1 MLNIDALQQLKSLKK
16 DIEDSKETAQ
26 GIVKGS
32 NNRFGFVTLKDGK
45 DIYLS
50 PDEMLKVFPGD
61 EVEIEVQQDSKNKSF
76 GLIEKM
82 IKSELNRFSAKYVIK
97 GNAHFAEV
105 DVPGMSRWI
114 FIPTNKRNKAKE
126 HDFIDCR
133 IIQHPFH
140 NGKPQAEVLSVI
152 GDINKPGIE
161 RDYVICKHQLES
173 DWDTSTLQQTNSLSE
188 QSLVEQQEGRQDL
201 RGLPFITI
209 DSASTTDMDDALFVE
224 TTDTGWTLKVAIAD
238 PTAIIPS
245 GSALENTVL
254 RRMTTS
260 YFPDEPLAM
269 LPESISTQLCSL
281 LPKVD
286 RLALICEIE
295 IDKQGAT
302 GAYKIYEATIH
313 SHAKLS
319 YEEVAA
325 FLETPS
331 DNHDLKVDSN
341 VADILQALSSLTSTL
356 KQWRTDNALVND
368 DQPDY
373 RLRLNEHHKIEK
385 IDVLQPNAA
394 HTLVGECMIAANRCA
409 ADFLNSHSAG
419 GLFVTHAGI
428 RKERHSNVLDV
439 AQSLWADKAP
449 ENLSEKDNY
458 VALVKLAQQ
467 SALTQ
472 AEAPADS
479 GASIDSNIPIKTIIA
494 RQHERSLFS
503 TIAKPHFGMGLE
515 AYTTFT
521 SPLRKGN
528 DFYVHRLIKK
538 IINAEPANVLN
549 DHDLEQLQ
557 ERTFR
562 ARRAVNEM
570 EQWLKCQFIEPMEG
584 QSFEATVVRMTS
596 AGFQVKLKDNGIE
609 GFVST
614 KAMPVKYSFDP
625 NLMTLTSKSKDQ
637 FKLDQIVNVTLDSI
651 DWKRKQIQFSVAA
664 KAEPAES

>member
-1 MLNIDALQQLKSLKK
+1 MLNIDALHQLKSLKK
-16 DIEDSKETAQ
+16 DIKDSKEFAQ
-26 GIVKGS
+26 GTVKGS

-61 EVEIEVQQDSKNKSF
+61 EVEIEVQQDSKKKSF

-82 IKSELNRFSAKYVIK
+82 LKSELNRFVGKYVIK
-97 GNAHFAEV
+97 GKAHFVEV

-114 FIPTNKRNKAKE
+114 FIPPNKRNNAQE
-126 HDFIDCR
+126 HDFIDCK
-133 IIQHPFH
+133 IVQHPFR

-161 RDYVICKHQLES
+161 RDYVIRKYQLES
-173 DWDTSTLQQTNSLSE
+173 DWNNDTLQQANSLTE
-188 QSLVEQQEGRQDL
+188 QSIVEQQEGRQDL
-201 RGLPFITI
+201 RDLPFVTI

-224 TTDTGWTLKVAIAD
+224 TTDSGWTLKVAIAD
-238 PTAIIPS
+238 PTAIIAS
-245 GSALENTVL
+245 GSALENTAL

-260 YFPDEPLAM
+260 YFPDEPLVM
-269 LPESISTQLCSL
+269 LPESISSQLCSL

-295 IDKQGAT
+295 VDKQGAT
-302 GAYKIYEATIH
+302 GEYKLYEATIH
-313 SHAKLS
+313 SRAKLS

-325 FLETPS
+325 FLENPS
-331 DNHDLKVDSN
+331 DAHDLKVDSD
-341 VADILQALSSLTSTL
+341 VAAILEELSSLTSCL
-356 KQWRTDNALVND
+356 QQWRTDNALLSD
-368 DQPDY
+368 DRADY
-373 RLRLNEHHKIEK
+373 RLRLNEHKKIAK
-385 IDVLQPNAA
+385 INVLEQNAA
-394 HTLVGECMIAANRCA
+394 HTLVSECMIAANRCA
-409 ADFLNSHSAG
+409 ADFLNQHSAG

-428 RKERHSNVLDV
+428 RKERQNNVLDV
-439 AQSLWADKAP
+439 ARELWAEKTP

-458 VALVKLAQQ
+458 VTLVKLAQQ
-467 SALTQ
+467 SAQ
-472 AEAPADS
+472 DDS
-479 GASIDSNIPIKTIIA
+479 TPPIKSIIA

-503 TIAKPHFGMGLE
+503 TTAKPHFGMGLD

-528 DFYVHRLIKK
+528 DFYIHRIIKK

-549 DHDLEQLQ
+549 DNDLEQLQ
-557 ERTFR
+557 ERSLR

-570 EQWLKCQFIEPMEG
+570 EQWLKCQFVEPMKE
-584 QSFEATVVRMTS
+584 QRFEATVVRMTS
-596 AGFQVKLKDNGIE
+596 AGFQIKLNENGIE

-625 NLMTLTSKSKDQ
+625 NLMTLTSKSKDRFQ
-637 FKLDQIVNVTLDSI
+637 LDQAVNVVLDSI
-651 DWKRKQIQFSVAA
+651 DWKRKQIQFKMAA
-664 KAEPAES
+664 KAESAESPQADVLTEKS